1 MELKEFLKLRH
12 MFLLSQIE
20 DKNINHIPTSI
31 RISAKL
37 HELDLIIKFLSDG
50 EIDDIYKIR

>member
-1 MELKEFLKLRH
+1 MELKEFLKLRY
-12 MFLLSQIE
+12 MFLLSQKE
-20 DKNINHIPTSI
+20 DKNIDHLPTAI

-50 EIDDIYKIR
+50 KIDDIYKIR